1 MLLPNKLFSYE
12 ESILS
17 RFPVVLSVLEEK
29 PMRVSELY
37 KKLND
42 YVESVNDFI
51 EILDCLYALGK
62 IELDGEEGVL
72 KYVV

>member
-17 RFPVVLSVLEEK
+17 RFPLVLSMLQEK

-42 YVESVNDFI
+42 YVDSVNDFI

-62 IELDGEEGVL
+62 IELNGEEGVL

>member
-42 YVESVNDFI
+42 YFESVNDFI

-72 KYVV
+72 KYVI

>member
-1 MLLPNKLFSYE
+1 M
-12 ESILS
+12 
-17 RFPVVLSVLEEK
+17 LSVLEEK

-37 KKLND
+37 KKMND

-51 EILDCLYALGK
+51 EILDFLYALGK

-72 KYVV
+72 KYVI